1 MRYRSELASAII
13 QVQYI
18 LPEFDGYV
26 QGIPIESA
34 FKREMLHTIQI
45 EIFVRF
51 RVTIV
56 GYLRQDV
63 MNMYRSIAIVSKE
76 NIDAV
81 KGTKIIASWTLQV

>member
-1 MRYRSELASAII
+1 MRYRSELASTII

-18 LPEFDGYV
+18 LPEVDGYV

-34 FKREMLHTIQI
+34 FKREMLHTKQMAIL
-45 EIFVRF
+45 VRF

-63 MNMYRSIAIVSKE
+63 INMYRSIAIVSKE
-76 NIDAV
+76 NIENER
-81 KGTKIIASWTLQV
+81 TT

>member
-18 LPEFDGYV
+18 LPELDGYV
-26 QGIPIESA
+26 HGIPIESA

-45 EIFVRF
+45 TTFVRF
-51 RVTIV
+51 RVTIL

-76 NIDAV
+76 NIEAV

>member
-34 FKREMLHTIQI
+34 FNKEMLHTKQI
-45 EIFVRF
+45 AILVRF
-51 RVTIV
+51 RDTIL

>member
-34 FKREMLHTIQI
+34 FNKEILHTIQI
-45 EIFVRF
+45 AIFVRF
-51 RVTIV
+51 RVTIL

-63 MNMYRSIAIVSKE
+63 INMYRSIAIVSKE
-76 NIDAV
+76 NIEAV